1 MPLDAVC
8 LSALVREI
16 EGEVA
21 GARIDKIYQPA
32 RDEIILALRGA
43 HGPVKLLLTANPQH
57 PRLQFTTVFR
67 DNPADA
73 PHVLHAAAQA
83 PVRRPGADPSP
94 SPPWSGWWIWSWRH
108 WTSWGCGP
116 PAT

>member
-43 HGPVKLLLTANPQH
+43 HGP
-57 PRLQFTTVFR
+57 
-67 DNPADA
+67 
-73 PHVLHAAAQA
+73 
-83 PVRRPGADPSP
+83 G
-94 SPPWSGWWIWSWRH
+94 
-108 WTSWGCGP
+108 
-116 PAT
+116 